1 MTNELEERR
10 KKATIK
16 VVHRKHAGKVVE
28 AYKILERLI
37 KEVEA
42 FKPLAAAKFCIA
54 WKSGWRCDKD
64 GILIRARIR
73 KASEVEREV
82 YGEFDFVL
90 LLNKELWQSTK
101 FKTKARELDVFHE
114 LCHAAADIDDST
126 GEQKV
131 DERDRLCWRLRKHP
145 IQEFPEVIERYGLEA
160 SIGLNSTAIEAVDDE
175 ASQEAAQAAEN
186 DLDRPL
192 IQQEE
197 KARATRKDAWR
208 AVRVEQLGLAKPLTK
223 KLVDA
228 RLETLGLL
236 SDLMQDKGTWWFKEI
251 PGVGEGGAEKVSDA
265 MADFWKSHPEFDD

>member
-1 MTNELEERR
+1 MPSKIPWTDETWPIVTGCSR
-10 KKATIK
+10 
-16 VVHRKHAGKVVE
+16 VSAGC
-28 AYKILERLI
+28 ANCY
-37 KEVEA
+37 A
-42 FKPLAAAKFCIA
+42 Q
-54 WKSGWRCDKD
+54 
-64 GILIRARIR
+64 
-73 KASEVEREV
+73 RE
-82 YGEFDFVL
+82 
-90 LLNKELWQSTK
+90 
-101 FKTKARELDVFHE
+101 
-114 LCHAAADIDDST
+114 
-126 GEQKV
+126 
-131 DERDRLCWRLRKHP
+131 
-145 IQEFPEVIERYGLEA
+145 
-160 SIGLNSTAIEAVDDE
+160 
-175 ASQEAAQAAEN
+175 AAEN